1 MLVLLIILF
10 FLAVVSGVWLRIN
23 AYEQRYQLLE
33 LRAEQLAGIYGQIPE
48 SNIPAE
54 RFHQDDAFRSGQFL
68 VQIADH
74 TGRIQTLKKDSRDLA
89 TDYTALN
96 ELSGLHGMVLEGKII
111 REKVEVS
118 SQTWLRVGVPIYREE
133 TVAGALYVSM
143 PAKGVHTQVRHLYI
157 SLALLF
163 GIVALAGWLVLYFL
177 SRRLTRPLREVAAAA
192 KSIAGG
198 EYDLVLPEQ
207 VKEREL
213 QQLIG
218 SFSDMAAQLKQLE
231 QLRTDLLAGVS
242 HELRTPITS
251 IRGMIQAIRDK
262 VVTGEEAEEFLK
274 ISLNE
279 SKRLQ
284 GMVEDL
290 LDFSSLEAGAAPLNK
305 ETVDLSYLVDEV
317 IQQLCII
324 PEYSHIQFVRD
335 LPDVPVWVD
344 GDAGRLRQIL
354 INLLNNSQ
362 KASAT
367 SIRLTLRVNRGL
379 TTLDVQDNGRGIAGT
394 EQPYVFER
402 FYRGGVGQA
411 KARGLGLGLTIS
423 RLLARAHGGDL
434 TLLHSSTEGATLR
447 LDLPVLQ
454 RQDNRL

>member
-33 LRAEQLAGIYGQIPE
+33 LRAEQLAGIYGGQVPE
-48 SNIPAE
+48 SNMPEE
-54 RFHQDDAFRSGQFL
+54 RFRWDDAIRGGQFV
-68 VQIADH
+68 VQIADPA
-74 TGRIQTLKKDSRDLA
+74 GRIQTLKKYSRDLA
-89 TDYTALN
+89 TDYPALD

-111 REKVEVS
+111 REQVEVN
-118 SQTWLRVGVPIYREE
+118 SQIWLRVGVPIYRGEAI
-133 TVAGALYVSM
+133 AGALYVSM
-143 PAKGVHTQVRHLYI
+143 PAKGVHSQISHLYV

-198 EYDLVLPEQ
+198 KYDPVLPEQ
-207 VKEREL
+207 LKEREL
-213 QQLIG
+213 QQLIE
-218 SFSDMAAQLKQLE
+218 SFSDMSAQLKQLE

-242 HELRTPITS
+242 HELRTPVTS
-251 IRGMIQAIRDK
+251 IRGMIQAVRDK
-262 VVTGEEAEEFLK
+262 VVTGAEAEEFLR

-290 LDFSSLEAGAAPLNK
+290 LDFSSLEAGAAPLIK
-305 ETVDLSYLVDEV
+305 EPVDLSHLVEEV
-317 IQQLCII
+317 IQQLYAIQ
-324 PEYSHIQFVRD
+324 EYSHIDFTRD
-335 LPDVPVWVD
+335 IPDKPVWVD
-344 GDAGRLRQIL
+344 GDTGRLRQIL

-367 SIRLTLRVNRGL
+367 SIKLTLRVNRGL
-379 TTLDVQDNGRGIAGT
+379 ITLDVQDNGKGIAGT

-402 FYRGGVGQA
+402 FYRGTGQA

-434 TLLHSSTEGATLR
+434 TLLNSTPEGATLR
-447 LDLPVLQ
+447 LDLPVL
-454 RQDNRL
+454 